1 MSIGPWV
8 FNGFDVV
15 VLLVVFISL
24 AMAASRGLFREL
36 ISIASLL
43 GGLVV
48 SLFVWGRFRFAAQ
61 DFVKPEWLADAA
73 LGAGT
78 FILTYML
85 IVFLLSGVTKSLRGK
100 EVGFFDRLTGAGFGA
115 ARGLVIAALFVMLMT
130 ANYREAKAMQEYN
143 NSLSAEERAI
153 LQNAPKKWRDMLEK
167 DEEVKLPAMFENST
181 FYPIL
186 DRIGDGLRALPI
198 GKFKTMAERLKD
210 GENLSDIAEDIK
222 Q

>member
-8 FNGFDVV
+8 FTGFDIV
-15 VLLVVFISL
+15 VLLVLFISL

-61 DFVKPEWLADAA
+61 DLITPGWLADAA

-78 FILTYML
+78 FIITYML

-100 EVGFFDRLTGAGFGA
+100 EVGFIDRLTGASFGA
-115 ARGLVIAALFVMLMT
+115 ARGLVVASLFVMLMT
-130 ANYREAKAMQEYN
+130 ANYRESKEMQEYN
-143 NSLSAEERAI
+143 TSLTAEERAV

-167 DEEVKLPAMFENST
+167 EEEVKLPAMF
-181 FYPIL
+181 
-186 DRIGDGLRALPI
+186 
-198 GKFKTMAERLKD
+198 
-210 GENLSDIAEDIK
+210 
-222 Q
+222 